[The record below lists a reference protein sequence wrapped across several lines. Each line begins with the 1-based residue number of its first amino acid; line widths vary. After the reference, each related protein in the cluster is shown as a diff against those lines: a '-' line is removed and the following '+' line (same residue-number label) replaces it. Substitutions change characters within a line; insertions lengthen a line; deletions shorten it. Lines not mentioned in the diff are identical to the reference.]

1 MYIKPERKSRRVSDN
16 IMTSNN
22 LTVAIIAGG
31 DSTRY
36 GSEKATVL
44 FEEKPLISH
53 MLQIARKLTPNILVV
68 LSDLEQKKRLDGLLD
83 GVMVATDHESSV
95 KSVLNGTLTA
105 FEFSETKYTLLLP
118 VDTPLANIDLL
129 LMLIQLSD
137 GHGAVVPRW
146 PNGNIEPLH
155 AVYLSEHAY
164 SHGLDVLESGK
175 KRMKNLLD
183 SLTNV
188 LYVSTEVL
196 KQFDPKLLTFENI
209 NTLSDMKRI
218 KKFTK

>member
-1 MYIKPERKSRRVSDN
+1 
-16 IMTSNN
+16 MTIND

-31 DSTRY
+31 DSSRY
-36 GSEKATVL
+36 GAEKATVP
-44 FEEKPLISH
+44 FQEKPLISH
-53 MLQIARKLTPNILVV
+53 MLQIAKKLTSNVLVV
-68 LSDLEQKKRLDGLLD
+68 LSDLEQEKRLDGLLGD
-83 GVMVATDHESSV
+83 AKVVTDHESTE
-95 KSVLNGTLTA
+95 KSALNGALTA

-118 VDTPLANIDLL
+118 VDTPLANVDLL

-164 SHGLDVLESGK
+164 SQGLEVLESGR
-175 KRMKNLLD
+175 KRMQDLLD

-188 LYVSTEVL
+188 LYLSTGVL
-196 KQFDPKLLTFENI
+196 EKFDPKLLTFENI

-218 KKFTK
+218 QKFTK